1 MRYTQKFVLA
11 LGVLALSASAHVA
24 SGQGAARHCTSEECA
39 CEEALRKNTVKA
51 LEDFLRKYPHSDTDG
66 ASACSAISVP
76 PGDGNSSVGNPGN
89 DGDGQQN
96 GPALPPSE
104 G

>member
-11 LGVLALSASAHVA
+11 LGVLALSASGQAV

-76 PGDGNSSVGNPGN
+76 PGDGKSSVGNPGN
-89 DGDGQQN
+89 DGGGSHS